1 MKVTHAASGIIMLN
15 SLTLEIEAQLR
26 ASLPDDRFAA
36 AEARHLEEPRGRYV
50 GRAGLVATPRS
61 TQEVAM
67 LIKAAGAARVGVI
80 PYGGG
85 TGLVGGQVAPDG
97 PIPLIISLEKMNG
110 IRQVFP
116 EENVLIA
123 EAGVILADVQSAAEG
138 VDRLFPLS
146 LASEGSA
153 RIGGL
158 LATNAGGTGV
168 LRYGNTRDLVL
179 GVEAVLPNGEIYN
192 GISRLRKDNTGYDL
206 RHLLIGA
213 EGSLGVIT
221 AASLKLFA
229 RPVSNGTALFQVTD
243 PAAAL
248 QLLSMV
254 RDQVGEAVSA
264 FELMHRQGIEFLK
277 EKLPQVR
284 NPWGDTPE
292 WFVLIELGL
301 PHGLEPAPA
310 FETLFS
316 SALESGLV
324 KDGIIAQN
332 ASQSADFWAIRESIP
347 EANRLIGSISSHDIS
362 LPLGALADFIAQIG
376 ERLEKIGKYR
386 INCFGHVG
394 DGNLHYNVF
403 PMPGKTRADHIL
415 ERDHIKRVV
424 HDLVHEMGGS
434 VSAEHG
440 IGRLK
445 VEDLEHYGNAAK
457 LTAMR
462 TIKTALD
469 PAGIM
474 NPGAVLR
481 A

>member
-1 MKVTHAASGIIMLN
+1 MLN
-15 SLTLEIEAQLR
+15 SLTSEIEAHLR
-26 ASLPDDRFAA
+26 ASLPDDRFAG
-36 AEARHLEEPRGRYV
+36 AEARHLEEPRGRYA
-50 GRAGLVATPRS
+50 GRAGLVATPRT
-61 TQEVAM
+61 TQEVAT
-67 LIKAAGAARVGVI
+67 LVKAAGTARVGVI
-80 PYGGG
+80 PFGGG

-97 PIPLIISLEKMNG
+97 PVPLILSLEKMNA
-110 IRQVFP
+110 IRQVFAQ
-116 EENVLIA
+116 ENVLIA
-123 EAGVILADVQSAAEG
+123 EAGVLLADVQAAAQA
-138 VDRLFPLS
+138 VYRLFPLS

-153 RIGGL
+153 QIGGL

-168 LRYGNTRDLVL
+168 LRYGSTRDLVL

-221 AASLKLFA
+221 AASLKLSA
-229 RPVSNGTALFQVTD
+229 QPAALGTALLQVAG

-248 QLLSMV
+248 DLLSML
-254 RDQVGEAVSA
+254 RGQVGESVSA

-277 EKLPQVR
+277 EKLPQLR
-284 NPWGDTPE
+284 IPWDSTPE
-292 WFVLIELGL
+292 WSVLIELGL
-301 PHGLEPAPA
+301 PKGLEPAAA
-310 FETLFS
+310 FETLFAQAS
-316 SALESGLV
+316 EAGLV
-324 KDGIIAQN
+324 ADGMIAQN
-332 ASQSADFWAIRESIP
+332 AHQSASFWAIRESIP
-347 EANRLIGSISSHDIS
+347 EANRLIGSVSSHDIS
-362 LPLGALADFIAQIG
+362 LPLGALAEFILRCGTCI
-376 ERLEKIGKYR
+376 EKIGNFR

-403 PMPGKTRADHIL
+403 PMPGKTRADHVSQ
-415 ERDHIKRVV
+415 RDQIKRVV

-445 VEDLEHYGNAAK
+445 VEDLERYCDPAK
-457 LTAMR
+457 LSAMR
-462 TIKTALD
+462 AMKTALD
-469 PAGIM
+469 PVGIM